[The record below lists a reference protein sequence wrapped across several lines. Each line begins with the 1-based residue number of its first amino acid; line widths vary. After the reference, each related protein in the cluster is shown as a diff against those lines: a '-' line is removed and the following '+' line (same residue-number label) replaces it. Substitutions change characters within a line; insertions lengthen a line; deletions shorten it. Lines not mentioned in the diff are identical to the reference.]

1 MNVEPVPA
9 ALDALADQY
18 EILRELGRG
27 GTAVVYLAR
36 HRESG
41 DEVAIK
47 LVRDQFARDEEATA
61 RLAREARFVAQLHHP
76 NVVPVRDV
84 LDLGEAGV
92 ALVMTHVPGRTLRQ
106 ILRDEGALPPARA
119 ARLLRDLALALDAAH
134 GVGIVHRDVKP
145 ENVFVTDED
154 RAVLADFG
162 IARSMSPEAQQ
173 LTMHGVAIGTPAY
186 MAPEQIDGA
195 ELDARAD
202 IYSLGLLGWEMLTG
216 KRPFAGEALYS
227 VLYHQ
232 KHVQLD
238 DPREV
243 RQDVPDSLVGALAGA
258 VEKERDAR
266 WTSAGA
272 FLAALES
279 PSAQH
284 EWPASP
290 VAGAGTVR
298 IQRPAAAVPPES
310 VVAIDWREAVL
321 PEPAAAPRPFIRRHL
336 AMLGGAG
343 ALAAVALIV
352 AAVRIH
358 SRDTITAQHEE
369 VSSGQVT
376 LAGHD
381 LPRAVTMAASSTRP
395 ADTAALTTATLPSV
409 TASAPSVTPAPTS
422 STQRVPATP
431 APVPVAARS
440 SAVAS
445 PVPPRVRVAVGGR
458 HSCLLAEDGRAF
470 CWGGNDRGQLGTDG
484 STRVVTPVT
493 PVGNARFVAL
503 ASGMSHTCGLT
514 ADGDA
519 WCWGDDDAGQ
529 LGDGSGTSRDAPV
542 RVAGSH
548 DFKSLVTGSAF
559 SCGLASNGSAWC
571 WGSDNSGQLGDRAA
585 SSQSAPVAVAGGHR
599 FTTLAAGW
607 AFACALDGDGQ
618 AWCWGSDGS
627 GELGDSSVSTQR
639 IPVRVSGAHTFDA
652 IAAGSAHA
660 CGIATDGSAWCW
672 GSNSNGQLGNGSA
685 VSASVPVRV
694 RSAARFVAIT
704 AGAVHSCALAANGDA
719 WCWGSDVYGQL
730 GNDGNTDSAV
740 PVRVV
745 GDHSFASL
753 RTFGSHNCG
762 VTTSSETFCWG
773 YNLDG
778 QLGDGTRT
786 HRARPVYVQRP
797 GPQ

>member
-1 MNVEPVPA
+1 MNTEPVPA
-9 ALDALADQY
+9 ALDALADEY

-36 HRESG
+36 HRATG
-41 DEVAIK
+41 DDVAIK
-47 LVRDQFARDEEATA
+47 LVRDQFARDEEAVT

-84 LDLGEAGV
+84 VDLGEAGV

-106 ILRDEGALPPARA
+106 ILRDEGALPPDRVT
-119 ARLLRDLALALDAAH
+119 RILRDLALALDAAH
-134 GVGIVHRDVKP
+134 EVGIVHRDVKP
-145 ENVFVTDED
+145 ENVFVTDEG

-186 MAPEQIDGA
+186 MAPEQIDGV

-238 DPREV
+238 DPREM
-243 RQDVPDSLVGALAGA
+243 RQDVPEPLVVALAGA

-266 WTSAGA
+266 WTSAEA
-272 FLAALES
+272 FLAALDS

-298 IQRPAAAVPPES
+298 IQRPGAAVPAES
-310 VVAIDWREAVL
+310 VVAIDWREAME
-321 PEPAAAPRPFIRRHL
+321 PEPAPRPRTVSGRRL
-336 AMLGGAG
+336 ALFGGAG
-343 ALAAVALIV
+343 VLAAAALI
-352 AAVRIH
+352 ATAVRIH
-358 SRDTITAQHEE
+358 SRDTAAAEHEQM
-369 VSSGQVT
+369 SQGQVT
-376 LAGHD
+376 LAGRD
-381 LPRAVTMAASSTRP
+381 LPRAVTMPAASPPLADSAAP
-395 ADTAALTTATLPSV
+395 ATAPAPGSAAP
-409 TASAPSVTPAPTS
+409 APSVTPAPVTT
-422 STQRVPATP
+422 TQP
-431 APVPVAARS
+431 APARAVAVPITEPPPPAAS
-440 SAVAS
+440 SA
-445 PVPPRVRVAVGGR
+445 RVRVAVGGR

-484 STRVVTPVT
+484 SARVVSPVA

-514 ADGDA
+514 SGGDA

-529 LGDGSGTSRDAPV
+529 LGNGSGTARNTPV
-542 RVAGSH
+542 RVAGNH
-548 DFKSLVTGSAF
+548 EFTSLVAGSAF
-559 SCGLASNGSAWC
+559 SCGLASNDSAWC
-571 WGSDNSGQLGDRAA
+571 WGSDSNGQLGDRASGA
-585 SSQSAPVAVAGGHR
+585 QSAPVAVAGGHR

-607 AFACALDGDGQ
+607 VFACALDDDGR
-618 AWCWGSDGS
+618 AWCWGSNAS
-627 GELGDSSVSTQR
+627 GELGDSSTVTQR
-639 IPVRVSGAHTFDA
+639 VPVRVSGAHRFST

-672 GSNSNGQLGNGSA
+672 GSNSNGQLGDGA
-685 VSASVPVRV
+685 TTSASVPVRV

-704 AGAVHSCALAANGDA
+704 AGAVHSCALATDGDA
-719 WCWGSDVYGQL
+719 WCWGSNVYGQL
-730 GNDGNTDSAV
+730 GNDSNADSAV

-745 GDHSFASL
+745 GDHAFASL
-753 RTFGSHNCG
+753 RAFGSHNCG
-762 VTTSSETFCWG
+762 VTNSSETFCWG

-786 HRARPVYVQRP
+786 HRSRPVYVQRP
-797 GPQ
+797 GSQ